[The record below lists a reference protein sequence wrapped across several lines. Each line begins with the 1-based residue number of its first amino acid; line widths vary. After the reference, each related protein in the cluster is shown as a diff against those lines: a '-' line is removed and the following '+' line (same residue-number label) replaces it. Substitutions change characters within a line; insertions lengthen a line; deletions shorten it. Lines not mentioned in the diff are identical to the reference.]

1 MKYFEVFGIHPKFL
15 FEEEDYDLLEKQF
28 LNLQKENYY
37 GDGVVSLQTNFLNEA
52 YVILKDDVKRAEYLL
67 KNLGIALEELV
78 MESELIEDIIEI
90 REDILDSETES
101 EVQQKLSDVEIEIGE
116 DRKALEFA
124 FTEILPLIAEKKP
137 LSNNEK
143 KVLSNAF
150 LKFKCLDEILKKY
163 KRKAI

>member
-37 GDGVVSLQTNFLNEA
+37 GEGVVSLQTNFLNEA
-52 YVILKDDVKRAEYLL
+52 YAILKDDVKRAEYLL

-116 DRKALEFA
+116 DRKALEFV
-124 FTEILPLIAEKKP
+124 FTEILPLIGEKKP
-137 LSNNEK
+137 LLNHRK
-143 KVLSNAF
+143 KALSNAF